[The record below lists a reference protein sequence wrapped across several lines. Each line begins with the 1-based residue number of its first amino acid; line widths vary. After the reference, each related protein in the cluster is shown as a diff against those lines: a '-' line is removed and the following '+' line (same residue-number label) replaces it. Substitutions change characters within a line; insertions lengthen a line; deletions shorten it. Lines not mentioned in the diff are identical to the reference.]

1 MSIKQEFMD
10 MDPDE
15 YEDTVRAFASINKKS
30 SDMIGVAIPASVQEI
45 LDAPLGTLA
54 QKKREADEWRKKM
67 PLKVEYAIG
76 PKREITLEEVRELVE
91 TTKDWDGNTRVNIKI
106 FEGDQRDPTTSSIT
120 VRKP

>member
-1 MSIKQEFMD
+1 

-15 YEDTVRAFASINKKS
+15 YEDTVRAFASVNRNAS
-30 SDMIGVAIPASVQEI
+30 SMLGLPVPNYVQEV
-45 LDAPLGTLA
+45 LDAPPGSLA
-54 QKKREADEWRKKM
+54 EEKREADEWRNKM
-67 PLKVEYAIG
+67 PLKVEYTIG